1 MEVLSEWDTTI
12 AVGQLVTA
20 YASGYHIVVS
30 FSYREGRTP
39 IAYYRRVLDAS
50 GTKAKANAKT
60 GKDHHCDAAWLKK
73 LSVEDVLK
81 LFDLEAQQAVVKR
94 DNLLEYLPA

>member
-1 MEVLSEWDTTI
+1 VEVLSKWDTTI

-39 IAYYRRVLDAS
+39 IAYYRRVLDAR
-50 GTKAKANAKT
+50 GGKTKP
-60 GKDHHCDAAWLKK
+60 GKDQHCDAAWLKK

-81 LFDLEAQQAVVKR
+81 LFDLEAQQAAAKR